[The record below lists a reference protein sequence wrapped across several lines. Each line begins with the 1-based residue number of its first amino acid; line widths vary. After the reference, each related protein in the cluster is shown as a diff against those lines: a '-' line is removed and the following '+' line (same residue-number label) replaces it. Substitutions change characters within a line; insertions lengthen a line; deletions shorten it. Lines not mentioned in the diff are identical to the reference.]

1 MRLAFDRFTV
11 VLDACVLFPMT
22 VRDVLLTLA
31 DHEFF
36 NPKWSTRLHEEWGTN
51 LVDRRQAA
59 GLPGDVQAQVAATRQ
74 SMDRAF
80 PDALVQEVL
89 PETANVAPVDP
100 KDRHVVMTAIS
111 ARADAIVTFN
121 LKDFAAPHLLKTFEI
136 EVLHPDQFI
145 LDLIDLQEK
154 RAVVAFKEMRA
165 RKQNP
170 PWTVEA
176 LIERVRN
183 SGLVQTAV
191 WLEREDVRPLL

>member
-1 MRLAFDRFTV
+1 VSLAFDRFTV

-31 DHEFF
+31 NHEFF
-36 NPKWSTRLHEEWGTN
+36 NPKWSASLHEEWGTN
-51 LVDRRQAA
+51 LAARRQTA
-59 GLPGDVQAQVAATRQ
+59 GLQGDVQAQVTATRQ

-80 PDALVQEVL
+80 PDALVNDVL
-89 PETANVAPVDP
+89 PETADVAPVDP
-100 KDRHVVMTAIS
+100 KDRHVVMTAIA

-121 LKDFAAPHLLKTFEI
+121 LRDFAAQHLLQTFEI

-165 RKQNP
+165 RKKMP
-170 PWTVEA
+170 PWSADEF
-176 LIERVRN
+176 IDRIRR
-183 SGLVQTAV
+183 SGLVQTAA
-191 WLEREDVRPLL
+191 WLEREDVKPLV

>member
-36 NPKWSTRLHEEWGTN
+36 NPKWSARLHEEWGTN

-100 KDRHVVMTAIS
+100 KRPPCRDDGHLR
-111 ARADAIVTFN
+111 ARRC
-121 LKDFAAPHLLKTFEI
+121 HR
-136 EVLHPDQFI
+136 
-145 LDLIDLQEK
+145 DLQPE
-154 RAVVAFKEMRA
+154 
-165 RKQNP
+165 
-170 PWTVEA
+170 
-176 LIERVRN
+176 
-183 SGLVQTAV
+183 GLCGPAPAQD
-191 WLEREDVRPLL
+191 L